1 LKLLIRQ
8 EEKLGK
14 RYSTLLEKTEKDKLY
29 TIEEAIDKLKEM
41 HSVKFDETVELSIKL
56 GIDPKKLQQPIRGS
70 VVFPYGIGKEVKVLV
85 FATGELAEKAKN
97 AGADYVGG
105 NELVE
110 KIKSGWL
117 DFDAVVSTPDMMK
130 IVSPLGK
137 ILGPKGLMPN
147 PKTGTVTNNVEEIV
161 KELKKGRIDYKMDKE
176 GNIQIPCGKISFDK
190 EKLVENIIEAI
201 KNVLSVKPSSVKGI
215 YISNMYLSLTM
226 SPSLKLNST
235 RILQE
240 LKIS

>member
-14 RYSTLLEKTEKDKLY
+14 RYSTLLEKAEKDKLY

-70 VVFPYGIGKEVKVLV
+70 VVFPYGIGKEVKILV

-130 IVSPLGK
+130 VVSPLGK
-137 ILGPKGLMPN
+137 ILGPRGLMPN

-215 YISNMYLSLTM
+215 YINNMYLSLTM